1 MRLVD
6 DAQDAI
12 CTRRA
17 KGDETTI
24 LDHEDTI
31 VWVRDD
37 SSLVLRDLDDD
48 ETKEGNNCVRN

>member
-12 CTRRA
+12 CTRRT